1 MRLDTGKA
9 WTEAAA
15 TVSANKEVL
24 VAIAGVF
31 FFLPALMLALFFP
44 QPEPPAGA
52 QPRELFAMLE
62 TYYLHA
68 GPWLL
73 AGALVQVLGQLAV
86 LMLTAR
92 AGQATVGDAI
102 RAAIRALPSYV
113 GTQLVLIGAIFAAF
127 LTIRM
132 IAVLSQP
139 LAVLLGL
146 IVAGLAVWVSI
157 RCLLTPVVIAVEGA
171 RHPLAVLRRS
181 WDLTRGN
188 AGRITLFA
196 IVLALA
202 VSVLAAVASA
212 LTGIVLAL
220 VGGPAVGRI
229 AGDAAVALVGAAAA
243 TYFAI
248 SFAAIHRQ
256 LAGTARTDP
265 AVFE

>member
-1 MRLDTGKA
+1 MK
-9 WTEAAA
+9 
-15 TVSANKEVL
+15 
-24 VAIAGVF
+24 
-31 FFLPALMLALFFP
+31 
-44 QPEPPAGA
+44 
-52 QPRELFAMLE
+52 REDF
-62 TYYLHA
+62 
-68 GPWLL
+68 
-73 AGALVQVLGQLAV
+73 
-86 LMLTAR
+86 
-92 AGQATVGDAI
+92 
-102 RAAIRALPSYV
+102 
-113 GTQLVLIGAIFAAF
+113 IGARPPPGPQRRAPSRHSQLPRILLRIYFAAG
-127 LTIRM
+127 
-132 IAVLSQP
+132 
-139 LAVLLGL
+139 VLLGL